1 MGEAFWRF
9 SLVLYGRPGVAQAL
23 LRLQHRDGCDV
34 NLMLFALWCG
44 AVLRRR
50 LEAPELAAAEA
61 ASAPLRDAVV
71 TPLRELRQK
80 LKPAAEPAAQD
91 LRRRVMALE
100 LAAERR
106 VQYRLAAS
114 IGGTV
119 DEAADPIAPAEANLA
134 LYLGP
139 ARSVSAEAAALR
151 AALAAMVLR

>member
-9 SLVLYGRPGVAQAL
+9 SLVFYSRPGVTEVL
-23 LRLQHRDGCDV
+23 LRLQDRDGCDV

-50 LEAPELAAAEA
+50 LDAADLAAAEA
-61 ASAPLRDAVV
+61 AAAPIQDGIVAPVRNLR
-71 TPLRELRQK
+71 RR
-80 LKPAAEPAAQD
+80 LKSAAEPNAQE
-91 LRRRVMALE
+91 LRRRIAALE

-114 IGGTV
+114 IDAEGQET
-119 DEAADPIAPAEANLA
+119 DPLAAAEANLG

-139 ARSVSAEAAALR
+139 ARAASSEAAALR
-151 AALAAMVLR
+151 TALAAIVRR